1 MRAATSMMLFSFRR
15 RKQAED
21 AGERSDKRMLTPVLD
36 SIHGAHLDGGAI
48 VLWKGIGGGSYPAR
62 EVGPWIYDETGS
74 GMFRLVYQP
83 TTTIGAPTGPP
94 VATTNE
100 VSRSV
105 ALSVIRSQDL
115 SGMLSVYTPEEDD
128 AVEIMRGMLGYEPLH
143 FDFSC
148 GYLNANIRNLRRR
161 TWVGDEGLTGPMCLF
176 GEYLGDGDSID
187 LPENAEMKMDFGLG
201 FHKHPERDAVVLARD
216 LGGIEFGLVEPDR
229 DEVSKV
235 RPGSFRV
242 LMELSRIQFLEDSAA
257 PVAMSDIDVPRETA
271 LAICADRIRGGG
283 LGVYTPERDD
293 ALELIREANRGKRPT
308 ETADVPELNGMS
320 CFCRKDYDGSRPRA
334 AYGIPPEKEV
344 VSGDD

>member
-115 SGMLSVYTPEEDD
+115 SGMLSVYTLS
-128 AVEIMRGMLGYEPLH
+128 IPLR
-143 FDFSC
+143 SW
-148 GYLNANIRNLRRR
+148 LRMTDRA
-161 TWVGDEGLTGPMCLF
+161 T
-176 GEYLGDGDSID
+176 
-187 LPENAEMKMDFGLG
+187 
-201 FHKHPERDAVVLARD
+201 
-216 LGGIEFGLVEPDR
+216 DR
-229 DEVSKV
+229 DTSLVVATGGPVGAPMVVVGWYTRRNIPDPVSSYIHG
-235 RPGSFRV
+235 PTS
-242 LMELSRIQFLEDSAA
+242 
-257 PVAMSDIDVPRETA
+257 
-271 LAICADRIRGGG
+271 LAG
-283 LGVYTPERDD
+283 
-293 ALELIREANRGKRPT
+293 
-308 ETADVPELNGMS
+308 
-320 CFCRKDYDGSRPRA
+320 
-334 AYGIPPEKEV
+334 
-344 VSGDD
+344 

>member
-257 PVAMSDIDVPRETA
+257 LVAMSDIDVPRETA
-271 LAICADRIRGGG
+271 LAICADRIRSGG

-308 ETADVPELNGMS
+308 ETTDVPELNGMS
-320 CFCRKDYDGSRPRA
+320 CFCRKDYDSSRPRA
-334 AYGIPPEKEV
+334 AYGIPSEKEV

>member
-1 MRAATSMMLFSFRR
+1 M
-15 RKQAED
+15 
-21 AGERSDKRMLTPVLD
+21 
-36 SIHGAHLDGGAI
+36 
-48 VLWKGIGGGSYPAR
+48 
-62 EVGPWIYDETGS
+62 
-74 GMFRLVYQP
+74 
-83 TTTIGAPTGPP
+83 
-94 VATTNE
+94 ATTNE

-308 ETADVPELNGMS
+308 ETTDVPELNGMS

-334 AYGIPPEKEV
+334 VYGIPSEKEV